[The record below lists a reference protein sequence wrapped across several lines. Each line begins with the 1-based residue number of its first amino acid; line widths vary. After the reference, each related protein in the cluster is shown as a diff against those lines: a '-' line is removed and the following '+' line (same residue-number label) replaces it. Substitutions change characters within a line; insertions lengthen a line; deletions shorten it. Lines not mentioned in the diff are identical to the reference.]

1 MEPAPKTSAQPPR
14 QAPLSEILAAKKA
27 KIAELRGRGVD
38 PYPPRWPKTA
48 SCAEALAA
56 GKSLSAGEHAASREA
71 SSAGPHEEMMLRPG
85 AAGGEFSCAGRVL
98 QIRDMGKSIFAHI
111 QDQSGRCQVYF
122 GKSQLPEADFA
133 LVKKDLHAGDFI
145 GVTGP
150 VFKTKTGEITV
161 EARAVVLLSKALR
174 PMPEKWH
181 GLKDVETRYRRRHL
195 DLIASDG
202 VRETFLKRSL
212 IVSTVREVLDGAG
225 FVEVETPIL
234 LGQAGGASARPF
246 ATRHNALQADMVLRI
261 ATELYLKRLI
271 IGGFDKVYE
280 IGRIFR
286 NEGIDTR
293 HNPEFTML
301 EAYQAYTDYDGMA
314 DLFEK
319 ITAACAE
326 ALGVSTVD
334 CGGKAL
340 SLKPPFN
347 RVRLPELWKNAC
359 GEPLEAILDGLRFD
373 RAALLQLAD
382 KVGAPADERTPG
394 AKIFERIF
402 DAKIMP
408 RLNGIT
414 LVFDHPAAITPLAK
428 LKPGSPSVVER
439 FEAFAAGQELANAY
453 TELNDPQDQRARLAE
468 QARQRQEENDA
479 EADILDEDF
488 VEALECGM
496 PPTGG
501 IGIGIDRLVM
511 LLTGQASIRDVILFP
526 TLKKESPSENQ
537 ACAD

>member
-1 MEPAPKTSAQPPR
+1 MEPTPKTPAQPPR
-14 QAPLSEILAAKKA
+14 QAPLADILAAKKA
-27 KIAELRGRGVD
+27 KVAELRGRGLD
-38 PYPPRWPKTA
+38 PYPPRWAKNA
-48 SCAEALAA
+48 ACAEVLQA
-56 GKSLSAGEHAASREA
+56 GQGLSAGEHAAGREFA
-71 SSAGPHEEMMLRPG
+71 
-85 AAGGEFSCAGRVL
+85 CAGRIL
-98 QIRDMGKSIFAHI
+98 QIRDMGKSIFSHI
-111 QDQSGRCQVYF
+111 QDQSGRCQIYF
-122 GKSQLPEADFA
+122 GKNTMPEADFA
-133 LVKKDLHAGDFI
+133 LVKKDLHAGDFV

-161 EARAVVLLSKALR
+161 EAHAAVLLSKALR

-202 VRETFLKRSL
+202 VREAFLKRSL
-212 IVSTVREVLDGAG
+212 IISTVRKVLDSRG

-314 DLFEK
+314 DLFESV
-319 ITAACAE
+319 TAACAE
-326 ALGVSTVD
+326 ALGVTSVEWNGKTV
-334 CGGKAL
+334 

-347 RVRLPELWKNAC
+347 RARLPELWKESC
-359 GEPLEAILDGLRFD
+359 GEPMDAILDGLRFN
-373 RAALLQLAD
+373 RATLLKLAD

-408 RLNGIT
+408 RLGGIT

-428 LKPGSPSVVER
+428 LKPGSRSVVER
-439 FEAFAAGQELANAY
+439 FEAFAGGQELANAY
-453 TELNDPQDQRARLAE
+453 TELNDPLDQRERLAE
-468 QARQRQEENDA
+468 QARQRSEENDA

-511 LLTGQASIRDVILFP
+511 LLTGQSSIRDVILFP
-526 TLKKESPSENQ
+526 TLKKEAPSESP
-537 ACAD
+537 A